1 MKDKQNKEEQL
12 GCNTTVYEIH
22 VKSGLHV
29 AQPQCFEQMGLH
41 VHTLYSLVSLFQPPP
56 PSQLLLSRGVL
67 LPFVAYTVLVGGH
80 SARTG
85 MFWGWVVLLDYCC
98 LKQGQDS
105 KPSGSS
111 TPSFLGFQYLHLNSS
126 ETGRSCMYCQTTAML
141 NKTSSDNFYRIFYF
155 YY

>member
-80 SARTG
+80 SAGTG
-85 MFWGWVVLLDYCC
+85 MFCC
-98 LKQGQDS
+98 SCSCCCFFGGGGGRWLS
-105 KPSGSS
+105 LP
-111 TPSFLGFQYLHLNSS
+111 Y
-126 ETGRSCMYCQTTAML
+126 TGAG
-141 NKTSSDNFYRIFYF
+141 
-155 YY
+155 